1 MPQIAQLT
9 ADNWYL
15 ASQLFWLLVVFAGI
29 YIVIG
34 RGMLPKIEATVDA
47 RDRKV
52 ADDLAAAKAAHA
64 AADGLEESYRQQSAA
79 SRAAAQKA
87 VSDAKD
93 KAARD
98 AEKRLAKVDAE
109 LSEKLAAAEA
119 DVGAARTSAMAE
131 IESVAAEAATDL
143 VAKLSGVKVAA
154 TDATAAVKA
163 VLHG

>member
-29 YIVIG
+29 YVVIG

-64 AADGLEESYRQQSAA
+64 AADDLEENYRQQSDA

-87 VSDAKD
+87 VAEAKD

-98 AEKRLAKVDAE
+98 AEKRLAKVDGELAE
-109 LSEKLAAAEA
+109 KMAAAEA
-119 DVGAARTSAMAE
+119 DVSAARTSAMTE
-131 IESVAAEAATDL
+131 IESVAAEAAGDL

-154 TDATAAVKA
+154 ADAKAAVKA
-163 VLHG
+163 VIHG

>member
-29 YIVIG
+29 YVVIG
-34 RGMLPKIEATVDA
+34 RAMLPKIEATVDA

-64 AADGLEESYRQQSAA
+64 AADGLEESYRQQSDA

-87 VSDAKD
+87 VAEAKE

-98 AEKRLAKVDAE
+98 AEKRLAKIDAE
-109 LSEKLAAAEA
+109 LADKMAAAEA
-119 DVGAARTSAMAE
+119 DVSAARTSAMAE
-131 IESVAAEAATDL
+131 IESVAAEAAGDL
-143 VAKLSGVKVAA
+143 VARLSGVKVAA
-154 TDATAAVKA
+154 SDAKAAVKA
-163 VLHG
+163 VIHG

>member
-1 MPQIAQLT
+1 MLLT
-9 ADNWYL
+9 
-15 ASQLFWLLVVFAGI
+15 FGFVFL
-29 YIVIG
+29 VIG

-64 AADGLEESYRQQSAA
+64 SADNLEESYRQQSDA

-87 VSDAKD
+87 VQDAKD

-98 AEKRLAKVDAE
+98 AENRLAKVDAE
-109 LSEKLAAAEA
+109 LAEKLTAAEA
-119 DVGAARTSAMAE
+119 DVGAARKSAMAE
-131 IESVAAEAATDL
+131 IESVAAEAASEL
-143 VAKLSGVKVAA
+143 VAKLSGAKVAA
-154 TDATAAVKA
+154 ADAKAAVKA

>member
-15 ASQLFWLLVVFAGI
+15 ASQLFWLLVVFAAI
-29 YIVIG
+29 YVVIG

-64 AADGLEESYRQQSAA
+64 TADALEENYRQQSEAA
-79 SRAAAQKA
+79 RTAAQAA
-87 VSDAKD
+87 VADAKS
-93 KAARD
+93 KAALD

-109 LSEKLAAAEA
+109 LAEKLGKAEA
-119 DVGAARTSAMAE
+119 EVASAKSSAMAE
-131 IESVAAEAATDL
+131 IESVAAEAAGEL

-154 TDATAAVKA
+154 ADAKNAVKA

>member
-52 ADDLAAAKAAHA
+52 
-64 AADGLEESYRQQSAA
+64 DG
-79 SRAAAQKA
+79 A
-87 VSDAKD
+87 VIA
-93 KAARD
+93 
-98 AEKRLAKVDAE
+98 
-109 LSEKLAAAEA
+109 
-119 DVGAARTSAMAE
+119 
-131 IESVAAEAATDL
+131 
-143 VAKLSGVKVAA
+143 
-154 TDATAAVKA
+154 
-163 VLHG
+163 

>member
-29 YIVIG
+29 YVVIG

-64 AADGLEESYRQQSAA
+64 TADAFQENYRQQGEA

-87 VSDAKD
+87 VAEAKD

-98 AEKRLAKVDAE
+98 AEKRLAKIDAE
-109 LSEKLAAAEA
+109 LADKLAVAETEIA
-119 DVGAARTSAMAE
+119 AARKSAMAE
-131 IESVAAEAATDL
+131 IESVAAEAAGDL
-143 VAKLSGVKVAA
+143 VARLSGVKIGAA
-154 TDATAAVKA
+154 DAKAAVKA

>member
-29 YIVIG
+29 YVVIG

-64 AADGLEESYRQQSAA
+64 AADKLEESYRQQGEA

-87 VSDAKD
+87 VAEARD
-93 KAARD
+93 KAAKD
-98 AEKRLAKVDAE
+98 AEKRLARIDAE
-109 LSEKLAAAEA
+109 LSAKLSAAEA
-119 DVGAARTSAMAE
+119 DIAAARSSAMAE
-131 IESVAAEAATDL
+131 IESVAAEAAGEL

-154 TDATAAVKA
+154 ADAKAAVKA

>member
-64 AADGLEESYRQQSAA
+64 AADGLEESYRQQSEA

-109 LSEKLAAAEA
+109 LSERLAAAEA

-131 IESVAAEAATDL
+131 IESVAAEAATAL

-154 TDATAAVKA
+154 TDAKAAVKA

>member
-29 YIVIG
+29 YAVIG

-64 AADGLEESYRQQSAA
+64 AADALEETYRQQSDA

-87 VSDAKD
+87 VADAKD
-93 KAARD
+93 KAAKD
-98 AEKRLAKVDAE
+98 GVAK
-109 LSEKLAAAEA
+109 AEA
-119 DVGAARTSAMAE
+119 
-131 IESVAAEAATDL
+131 IAATDGKEPSDKEKIAL
-143 VAKLSGVKVAA
+143 MWKHYL
-154 TDATAAVKA
+154 AVVGAEKK
-163 VLHG
+163 

>member
-1 MPQIAQLT
+1 MPQINQL
-9 ADNWYL
+9 AENWFF
-15 ASQLFWLLVVFAGI
+15 ASQLFWLALIFGAVFV
-29 YIVIG
+29 VIG
-34 RGMLPKIEATVDA
+34 LGMYPKIEATVDA
-47 RDRKV
+47 RDRKI

-64 AADGLEESYRQQSAA
+64 SADGLEEQYRQQSDL

-87 VSDAKD
+87 VQDAKD

-109 LSEKLAAAEA
+109 LAQKMTAAEA
-119 DVGAARTSAMAE
+119 AVAAARGSAMAE
-131 IESVAAEAATDL
+131 IELVAAEAASEL

-154 TDATAAVKA
+154 ADAKQAVKA

>member
-64 AADGLEESYRQQSAA
+64 AADGLEESYRQQSEA

-98 AEKRLAKVDAE
+98 AEKRLAKVDTE

-131 IESVAAEAATDL
+131 IESVAAEAATAL

-154 TDATAAVKA
+154 TDAKAAVKA

>member
-15 ASQLFWLLVVFAGI
+15 ASQLFWLLIVFAGI
-29 YIVIG
+29 YVVIG

-64 AADGLEESYRQQSAA
+64 AADAIEESYRQQGDA

-87 VSDAKD
+87 VTDAKD
-93 KAARD
+93 KAAKD

-109 LSEKLAAAEA
+109 LADKLAAAEA
-119 DVGAARTSAMAE
+119 DVASARSSAMAE
-131 IESVAAEAATDL
+131 IESVAAEAASEL

-154 TDATAAVKA
+154 ADAKSAVKA

>member
-29 YIVIG
+29 YVVIG
-34 RGMLPKIEATVDA
+34 RGMLPRIEATVDA

-64 AADGLEESYRQQSAA
+64 AADALEESYRQQGEA

-87 VSDAKD
+87 VAEARD

-98 AEKRLAKVDAE
+98 AEKRLAKIDAE
-109 LSEKLAAAEA
+109 LAARLAAAEA
-119 DVGAARTSAMAE
+119 DVAAARGSAMAE
-131 IESVAAEAATDL
+131 IEAVAAEAAGDL
-143 VAKLSGVKVAA
+143 VAKLSGVKIAA
-154 TDATAAVKA
+154 ADAKAAVKA
-163 VLHG
+163 VLK